1 MVRVNTDFILGMG
14 KVGESIK
21 ILLDI
26 DKVLAEQDSTS
37 FFNVDKELNMND

>member
-1 MVRVNTDFILGMG
+1 MG

-26 DKVLAEQDSTS
+26 DKILESGDLSAVVENCDAASV
-37 FFNVDKELNMND
+37 VDEK